1 MSETKPDI
9 LVAGLICLDVIPDF
23 PAGAHLSLADVMV
36 PGKLVDVEGIV
47 LATGGPTTNTG
58 LTLHR
63 LGFPAT
69 IAGKIS
75 DDHFGGIILDIISK
89 YGKSMVEKM
98 IIAPGQC
105 SSYTIIINLPG
116 VDRIF
121 LHSASVN
128 NTFCAADVPGSAF
141 DGIRLMHFGYP
152 PIMKRFFEND
162 GIETATLMRR
172 AKEHGLTTS
181 VDMSRPDPDSPA
193 GRANWPV
200 IMGNFLPHV
209 DVFAPSVDE
218 IVFMLDRPKF
228 DRLCAQAGE
237 GNMAALLTLDEVA
250 AVADELLAMGPAVV
264 CLKLGDQGF
273 YCKATSDAARLAAMG
288 PLAPKDADA
297 WLGKEYACPCR
308 SANVV
313 GTTGSGDAT
322 IAGFLGALYK
332 GMRMDEAAVRAVAVG
347 AFSVEGRD
355 SNSGVPSWEK
365 VTERLEKGW
374 PESPS
379 RVVAG
384 AWPLTPAGAR
394 RRPQGGA

>member
-9 LVAGLICLDVIPDF
+9 LVAGLICLDVIPSF
-23 PAGAHLSLADVMV
+23 PEGAQLSLADVMV
-36 PGKLVDVEGIV
+36 PGKLTDMDGIV
-47 LATGGPTTNTG
+47 ISTGGPTTNTG

-75 DDHFGGIILDIISK
+75 DDHFGKIIVDIISQ
-89 YGKSMVEKM
+89 YGKSMTEKM
-98 IIAPGQC
+98 IVAPGYC
-105 SSYTIIINLPG
+105 SSYTVIINLPG

-128 NTFCAADVPGSAF
+128 NTFCAADVPDSAF

-152 PIMKRFFEND
+152 PIMKMFYENG

-172 AKEHGLTTS
+172 AKEHGITTS
-181 VDMSRPDPDSPA
+181 VDMSRPDPDAPA
-193 GRANWPV
+193 GRMDWRVN
-200 IMGNFLPHV
+200 MKNFLPYV

-218 IVFMLDRPKF
+218 IIFMLDRPKF

-237 GNMAALLTLDEVA
+237 GNMASFLSIDEVA
-250 AVADELLAMGPAVV
+250 SVADELLAMGPAVV

-288 PLAPKDADA
+288 PLTPKDAGA
-297 WLGKEYACPCR
+297 WLGREYACPCR
-308 SANVV
+308 LANVV

-322 IAGFLGALYK
+322 VAGFLGALYK

-347 AFSVEGRD
+347 ACSVEGRD
-355 SNSGVPSWEK
+355 SNSSVPSWEK

-374 PESPS
+374 AELPS
-379 RVVAG
+379 RVVTE

-394 RRPQGGA
+394 QRP